1 MKADNSFAPSPLAKR
16 LAVLQGIDKAAYTA
30 LQNFL
35 PSIDESSKAE
45 DLIAL
50 VDLLCQT
57 FTEEPAGTLALI
69 ERLDGLV
76 PEPVSV
82 KVLRRWAL
90 DGLQRHRTAHSK
102 RLQYFETS
110 DPLGFADPETQFDT
124 DQVLAHRATLLHYL
138 TGFGVTDL
146 QIDLHA
152 PQVGPTSPQRISVSN
167 DFLLIP
173 QRWSGFSANGLHERK
188 LMYRAAVAHAA
199 AHLQYSPQHLP
210 AGNRHP
216 MLLAM
221 MGLIEDARV
230 ERLMAEK
237 YPGLVTLWGRFH
249 VATRESVGFD
259 LNGLAARLA
268 RALHDPKYA
277 DKNDWV
283 LLGKQM
289 FEDAAT
295 NLHDTLKFEI
305 IGRRL
310 AVECT
315 KMRLPFDA
323 NSYCVMPAYRDDNVL
338 LWDFNAELS
347 ESAEDTEVL
356 DHFELRKQ
364 KKEPLH
370 PLPEVEINLQAKRLY
385 PEWDYKLDTL
395 HEDWATVILASRP
408 RPKNK
413 VRHFSK
419 SHELHNSLRFNSLAR
434 IPDRSL
440 RLKRLYEG
448 DELDIDAAVESIVQ
462 RAGGLAPEPRIFMR
476 HGRRRRSTAILLLMD
491 LSESTKRF
499 VPGSFISVLD
509 IEKRAATLVADSLDA
524 SRDRVAVHGFS
535 SNGRNEVHYVS
546 IKDFDDPFG
555 PEQKAKLKNQEGHLS
570 TRIGAAL
577 RHASVLLKEE
587 ISERKIILLLTDG
600 EPSDVDVFEEDY
612 LVEDARHAV
621 ASAKAVGID
630 SFCLTLDRN
639 ADSYVRRIFGSRN
652 YLIADKAGSFADST
666 AQTLVKLIGK

>member
-1 MKADNSFAPSPLAKR
+1 MKTDNVFKPSSLAKR
-16 LAVLQGIDKAAYTA
+16 LAVLQGIDKAAYVA

-35 PSIDESSKAE
+35 SSIDGSANAD
-45 DLIAL
+45 DLTDL

-110 DPLGFADPETQFDT
+110 DPLSFADPETQFDT
-124 DQVLAHRATLLHYL
+124 DHILAHRSTLLHYL
-138 TGFGVTDL
+138 TGFGVSDL

-152 PQVGPTSPQRISVSN
+152 PQVGPTSPKRITVSN
-167 DFLLIP
+167 DLLLIP
-173 QRWSGFSANGLHERK
+173 QRWSGFSANDLHERK
-188 LMYRAAVAHAA
+188 LLYRAAVAHAA

-230 ERLMAEK
+230 ERLMVEK
-237 YPGLVTLWGRFH
+237 YPGLLALWGRFH
-249 VATRESVGFD
+249 VATRDSVGFD

-268 RALHDPKYA
+268 RALHDPEYA
-277 DKNDWV
+277 DNNAWV
-283 LLGKQM
+283 LLGRQM
-289 FEDAAT
+289 FEAAAT
-295 NLHDTLKFEI
+295 DLHNTLEFEI
-305 IGRRL
+305 VGRRL

-323 NSYCVMPAYRDDNVL
+323 NRYCVIPAYRDDNEL
-338 LWDFNAELS
+338 LWDFNTALPEG
-347 ESAEDTEVL
+347 EEDTAAL

-364 KKEPLH
+364 KKEQLH
-370 PLPEVEINLQAKRLY
+370 PLREVETNLQAKRHY
-385 PEWDYKLDTL
+385 PEWDYKLETL
-395 HEDWATVILASRP
+395 REDWATVILASRP

-413 VRHFSK
+413 VQRFIN
-419 SHELHNSLRFNSLAR
+419 SHGRRNPLRFNSLAC

-448 DELDIDAAVESIVQ
+448 DEIDIDAAVDSIVQ

-524 SRDRVAVHGFS
+524 SRDRVAIHGFS
-535 SNGRNEVHYVS
+535 SNGRQEVHYVS

-555 PEQKAKLKNQEGHLS
+555 PEQKTTLKNQESHLS

-577 RHASVLLKEE
+577 RHASVVLKEQT
-587 ISERKIILLLTDG
+587 SERKLILLLTDG

-612 LVEDARHAV
+612 LVEDAKHAV
-621 ASAKAVGID
+621 ATAKALGID
-630 SFCLTLDRN
+630 AFCLTLDRN

-652 YLIADKAGSFADST
+652 YLITDKAASFADST
-666 AQTLVKLIGK
+666 VQTLVKLIGK